1 NIVYLVWGV
10 MGLGMASPFLLVGMV
25 PALARIIP
33 RPGDWMVRFKEF
45 SGFALLAAVLW
56 LMNALTA
63 EVILPTLVM
72 LLGLGIGLW
81 MVGSMY
87 DHSSTFTRK
96 MSVRFYAL
104 LVVGVIGWFGWT
116 KYTEGQQLA
125 ESRRGGPKFS
135 TIEN

>member
-1 NIVYLVWGV
+1 
-10 MGLGMASPFLLVGMV
+10 
-25 PALARIIP
+25 
-33 RPGDWMVRFKEF
+33 
-45 SGFALLAAVLW
+45 W
-56 LMNALTA
+56 LMNALPA

-135 TIEN
+135 TIETSLRSGDDEETPSQLPWEPFSGERLTALLRQG